1 MQEIKVTV
9 KKFRYEEMSWPEIIE
24 VVKED
29 RVVLIPTATIEDHG
43 LHLPV
48 GTDVTLAW
56 EVARR
61 AAERVPDDVVLIP
74 PSPHGYSPHHADFPG
89 GIYIKGQTF
98 LDHLLDITR
107 SLVHHGFRRILIHN
121 SHGSNRPWVDIAARL
136 TVVEHP
142 DKEVWCAVA
151 NPGGL
156 PEYNRRLQE
165 ILEVQGGSSHAGET
179 ETSMMLAIRP
189 DLVDMTK
196 ARREMPL
203 FSDGAK
209 KTAGPE
215 ADRPF
220 VWGGEWWSAMSESG
234 VVGDPT
240 AATKEKGD
248 KLLENAADALVKII
262 RAAKAWKIRRRV
274 DHH

>member
-1 MQEIKVTV
+1 MQETGLTV
-9 KKFRYEEMSWPEIIE
+9 KKFLYDEMTWPEIKQ
-24 VVKED
+24 VVEEE

-43 LHLPV
+43 HHLPI

-61 AAERVPDDVVLIP
+61 AAERVPEDVVLMP
-74 PSPHGYSPHHADFPG
+74 PSPR
-89 GIYIKGQTF
+89 TF

-151 NPGGL
+151 NPAGL

-165 ILEVQGGSSHAGET
+165 ILEVQGGTSHAGET

-196 ARREMPL
+196 VRKEMPL

-209 KTAGPE
+209 KAAGPE

-220 VWGGEWWSAMSESG
+220 VWGGEWWSAMTETG
-234 VVGDPT
+234 VIGDPT
-240 AATKEKGD
+240 AATREKGE
-248 KLLENAADALVKII
+248 KLIENAVDALVKII
-262 RAAKAWKIRRRV
+262 KAARAWKIRQRV

>member
-1 MQEIKVTV
+1 MQETGLTV
-9 KKFRYEEMSWPEIIE
+9 KKFLYDEMTWPEIKQ
-24 VVKED
+24 VVEEE

-43 LHLPV
+43 HHLPI

-61 AAERVPDDVVLIP
+61 AAERVPEDVVLMP

-89 GIYIKGQTF
+89 GIYIEGRTF

-151 NPGGL
+151 NPTGL

-165 ILEVQGGSSHAGET
+165 ILEVQGGTSHAGET

-189 DLVDMTK
+189 NLVDMTK
-196 ARREMPL
+196 ARKEMPL
-203 FSDGAK
+203 FSDGAEK
-209 KTAGPE
+209 AAGPE

-220 VWGGEWWSAMSESG
+220 VWGGEWWSAMTESG
-234 VVGDPT
+234 VIGDPT
-240 AATKEKGD
+240 AATREKGE
-248 KLLENAADALVKII
+248 KLLENSVDALVKII
-262 RAAKAWKIRRRV
+262 KTARAWQIRRRV